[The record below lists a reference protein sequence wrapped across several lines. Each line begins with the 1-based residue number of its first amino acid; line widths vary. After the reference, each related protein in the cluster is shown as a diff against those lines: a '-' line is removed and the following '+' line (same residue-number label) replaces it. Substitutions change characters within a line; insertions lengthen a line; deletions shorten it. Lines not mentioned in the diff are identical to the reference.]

1 MKKLLLISAFIIVS
15 IFSTSVFAQSGKFF
29 IGANAGIGPSSA
41 SQISG
46 NGIGYSGNIGVKYN
60 ITNHFSLV
68 SGIGF
73 EQKNATELPAY
84 YFTGEQLYPTD
95 YSIIHSFNFIQIPVL
110 VRAEIGRKVKYF
122 FNVGPYFSYLTNQSI
137 SVFDENDNLLS
148 KNIYTNN
155 FNRFVTGISFGAG
168 VNIPVSD
175 KINLNSELLFSQD
188 KTNLSKTE
196 WMSIKTSSI
205 FLIIGINY
213 CFGD

>member
-1 MKKLLLISAFIIVS
+1 MKNLLLISAFIIVS

-41 SQISG
+41 FYISG
-46 NGIGYSGNIGVKYN
+46 GGIGYSGNIGVKYN
-60 ITNHFSLV
+60 VTNHFSLV

-73 EQKNATELPAY
+73 EQKNATELPAF
-84 YFTGEQLYPTD
+84 YFTGEQLYPLD

-122 FNVGPYFSYLTNQSI
+122 FNIGPYFSYLTNQYI

-168 VNIPVSD
+168 FNIPVSD
-175 KINLNSELLFSQD
+175 KINLNSELLFGQD

-196 WMSIKTSSI
+196 GIPIKTGYI
-205 FLIIGINY
+205 FLIVGVNY
-213 CFGD
+213 CFGN